1 MSIQRK
7 LLVCTL
13 ATGLALS
20 AFPSQA
26 FMAPAT
32 PAVAASP
39 GAWAAGQT
47 PANGSADKPVILFV
61 HGLTSQAKVWY
72 ENNDMYEYA
81 YNNGYQTAFINMY
94 DISGTPED
102 MWKDGELLAAKIKE
116 ISQYFGKKIVIV
128 AHSKGGVDTE
138 SALVRYNAYP
148 YVNRVITLSTPHH
161 GSQLADLA
169 YSSWA
174 GWLADLV
181 GSQSPGTNSLQ
192 TSNMTYFRSE
202 MAKDPDVN
210 KVPFYTLSGNKWSG
224 SGKSSYTFGG
234 AYLALFGSN
243 DGVVTTES
251 ALRPNSTLIQ
261 MGPWNH
267 ATVRTGSY
275 TFDLF
280 KSYIGNAGVRA
291 AALSSA
297 SVGSSVYGDVY
308 ASPSS
313 SLPTVDMSGSG
324 LAASSQPSLQSTAAG
339 SAASTNY
346 GQYYVRGGEY
356 KGTATETLT
365 VEDHVK
371 SITLDWITNQPID
384 ELRLISPQGKVRHVQ
399 ISTDRDEEIFKG
411 AYHQVT
417 ELKNPEAGEWQVQA
431 VSHQS
436 GAYLMTAI
444 YAPGTEKAHMNA
456 SFSGQSLDMTI
467 NTHGLDTEQTTLTSK
482 VEYYDAQGKR
492 IAPAAESH
500 RSLSANSVEE
510 SLPVPDSGQASNYV
524 ITTDVEGKTATGAPY
539 KRTLIKSVYVDAA
552 GHTYSQQD

>member
-1 MSIQRK
+1 MSIKSK
-7 LLVCTL
+7 LLVCAL
-13 ATGLALS
+13 ITGLAAP

-47 PANGSADKPVILFV
+47 PANVSADKPVILFV

-72 ENNDMYEYA
+72 DNNDMYEYA

-116 ISQYFGKKIVIV
+116 ISQHFGKKIVIV

-192 TSNMTYFRSE
+192 TSNMEYFRSE

-224 SGKSSYTFGG
+224 SGKSSYSFGG

-243 DGVVTTES
+243 DGVVTTDS
-251 ALRPNSTLIQ
+251 ALRPNSTLVQ

-280 KSYIGNAGVRA
+280 KSYIGTAGARA
-291 AALSSA
+291 AALAPA
-297 SVGSSVYGDVY
+297 SVGTSVYGDVY
-308 ASPSS
+308 TQPSADIPAAMFASNM
-313 SLPTVDMSGSG
+313 T
-324 LAASSQPSLQSTAAG
+324 ASSQPSLQS
-339 SAASTNY
+339 SPAASTGSPNY

-356 KGTATETLT
+356 SGTATETLT
-365 VEDHVK
+365 VEDNVK
-371 SITLDWITNQPID
+371 SITLDWITDQPIA
-384 ELRLISPQGKVRHVQ
+384 ELRLVSPQGKVRHVKV
-399 ISTDRDEEIFKG
+399 SSDRDEEIFKG

-417 ELKNPEAGEWQVQA
+417 ELKRPEAGEWTIEA
-431 VSHQS
+431 VSSQS

-444 YAPGTEKAHMNA
+444 YAPGAEKARLDAH
-456 SFSGQSLDMTI
+456 FSGKSLDMTV
-467 NTHGLDTEQTTLTSK
+467 NTHGLDTEQTALTYK
-482 VEYYDAQGKR
+482 VEYYDAQGNR
-492 IAPAAESH
+492 LAAPTESR
-500 RSLSANSVEE
+500 RSLSADSVKE
-510 SLPVPDSGQASNYV
+510 SVKAPAPGQASNYV
-524 ITTDVEGKTATGAPY
+524 ITTDVEGKTASGTPY
-539 KRTLIKSVYVDAA
+539 KRTLIKSVYVDAQ
-552 GHTYSQQD
+552 GRTYSQQN